1 MKIIIIALGRGEFSG
16 FLQIAP
22 VSNNSIN
29 WAKRQEKENL
39 EVFSVFS
46 IQQQLWRKWG
56 KTSIHIRRSLR
67 QIDAYIQS
75 RSITFP

>member
-46 IQQQLWRKWG
+46 IQQQL
-56 KTSIHIRRSLR
+56 
-67 QIDAYIQS
+67 
-75 RSITFP
+75 